1 MRDELNEISRLLCL
15 VRQGL
20 WYWAHTGGW
29 SMNHYLA
36 AALLGWTLGRNDVVR
51 PVTTPHR
58 SSPMSQLAR
67 YTEQLRLSLDHEYPS
82 WSPEADLR
90 RSVVHA
96 LVGTSLDYREIG
108 RRTLGHTWD
117 QLSDSDRNDFVADLG
132 TIIEHR
138 FLKGEMGI
146 APDLRVTFQR
156 ETLADDG
163 TASVYGTVVGQAN
176 DKALHI
182 ALEYRLLWRDRRWV
196 VYDLVTDG
204 DSLVE
209 SYRAQFD
216 RIIARESFAG
226 LKRRM
231 KWAEARAEE

>member
-1 MRDELNEISRLLCL
+1 
-15 VRQGL
+15 
-20 WYWAHTGGW
+20 
-29 SMNHYLA
+29 MNHYLA
-36 AALLGWTLGRNDVVR
+36 AALLGWTLGRNDVVLR
-51 PVTTPHR
+51 DYDTPPQQPDVPVWP
-58 SSPMSQLAR
+58 LYGAIAAFVG
-67 YTEQLRLSLDHEYPS
+67 SLHPS

-96 LVGTSLDYREIG
+96 LVGTSLDYRINSPPDA
-108 RRTLGHTWD
+108 RSYLGPAVGVP
-117 QLSDSDRNDFVADLG
+117 RNDFVADLG

-138 FLKGEMGI
+138 FLKGEMV
-146 APDLRVTFQR
+146 LRRTSASPFSARLWRMTEQP
-156 ETLADDG
+156 AD
-163 TASVYGTVVGQAN
+163 TTMVVGQAN

-226 LKRRM
+226 LKRRW
-231 KWAEARAEE
+231 KISGRGRLR

>member
-1 MRDELNEISRLLCL
+1 
-15 VRQGL
+15 
-20 WYWAHTGGW
+20 
-29 SMNHYLA
+29 MNYHLA
-36 AALLGWTLGRNDVVR
+36 AAVLGWTLVRNDFVR
-51 PVTTPHR
+51 AAPSPHR
-58 SSPMSQLAR
+58 SSPMSQLIR
-67 YTEQLRLSLDHEYPS
+67 CTEQLRLSLDHEYPS
-82 WSPEADLR
+82 WSPEADLQ
-90 RSVVHA
+90 RSVVRR
-96 LVGTSLDYREIG
+96 LVGASMDYREIG
-108 RRTLGHTWD
+108 RRALGHTWD

-138 FLKGEMGI
+138 YLKGEMGV
-146 APDLRVTFQR
+146 APDLRVTFQH
-156 ETLADDG
+156 ESLGDDG
-163 TASVYGTVVGQAN
+163 TARVYGTVVGHAN

-204 DSLVE
+204 DSLLE